1 MTTPSRQVM
10 ILIYDPST
18 KDYIFDRDAQSTKII
33 SFDYNPSFD
42 PWDNMAVGRFLYQ
55 KQKKMGVNTDMK
67 FVGMLEDED
76 FTELLNLINN

>member
-1 MTTPSRQVM
+1 MTAPFRQVM

-33 SFDYNPSFD
+33 SFNYNPSFD

-55 KQKKMGVNTDMK
+55 KQKEKDVNTDMK
-67 FVGMLEDED
+67 FVAMLEDGD
-76 FTELLNLINN
+76 FTELLNLIND